1 MGELTEDADAV
12 ARQPP
17 LRVRLR
23 LLMERVAARDEAAFE
38 MLLTLMGPRIFAVS
52 AKVLINPH
60 IALEVTQE
68 VLFEIWRKADTYDTE
83 RGHPDTWIVTMAH
96 RRALD
101 RRDSEERTTR
111 HDTDYFIRNF
121 TREYDQTS
129 ETALDTVEHDS
140 VRALLKHLAPKQR
153 EALYLAFYDGLTY
166 ELVAARQSVPLAT
179 VKTRIR
185 DARIVLRKKLTAPTA
200 ARHPDHP

>member
-1 MGELTEDADAV
+1 MGELSEDAG

-17 LRVRLR
+17 LRARLR
-23 LLMERVAARDEAAFE
+23 LLMERVEARDEAAFE
-38 MLLTLMGPRIFAVS
+38 MLLALMGPGIFAVCTR
-52 AKVLINPH
+52 VLINPQ

-83 RGHPDTWIVTMAH
+83 RGHPDTWIMTMAH

-101 RRDSEERTTR
+101 RRDSEERATR

-129 ETALDTVEHDS
+129 DTALDGIEHDT
-140 VRALLKHLAPKQR
+140 VRALLKDLAPKQR
-153 EALYLAFYDGLTY
+153 EALHLAFYNGLTY
-166 ELVAARQSVPLAT
+166 ELVAARQTAPLPT
-179 VKTRIR
+179 VKSRIR
-185 DARIVLRKKLTAPTA
+185 DAIIVLRKKLASPTA
-200 ARHPDHP
+200 ITEPDQP